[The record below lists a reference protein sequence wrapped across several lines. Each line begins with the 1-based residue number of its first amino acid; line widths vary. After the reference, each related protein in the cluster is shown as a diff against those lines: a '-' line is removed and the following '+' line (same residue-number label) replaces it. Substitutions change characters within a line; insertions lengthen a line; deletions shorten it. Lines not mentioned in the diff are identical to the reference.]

1 MCVASDVE
9 DQRPLHR
16 VTIIGMHLTFQENI
30 AGQVLQTNFWTKET
44 KIRGTKLSI
53 AQANQRQKHEIANL

>member
-9 DQRPLHR
+9 DQRQHHR

-30 AGQVLQTNFWTKET
+30 AGQVLQ
-44 KIRGTKLSI
+44 KIF
-53 AQANQRQKHEIANL
+53 